1 MAVVVG
7 GVEAR
12 WRVDLVIVNVSG
24 WSQAGVRRG
33 PPSDWRAA
41 GRVPAGNPSG
51 RQAHTSLSHNATQAG
66 WGMGDSQGFI
76 KGSFRGTTHT
86 SDNATLTVWYGWIQ
100 YFVMGFEQG

>member
-1 MAVVVG
+1 MAVVG

-12 WRVDLVIVNVSG
+12 GWVGLVIVKVSG

-51 RQAHTSLSHNATQAG
+51 RQAHTSLSHNATQATG
-66 WGMGDSQGFI
+66 VWVTG
-76 KGSFRGTTHT
+76 RGLLRVRAVVQPTP
-86 SDNATLTVWYGWIQ
+86 LT
-100 YFVMGFEQG
+100 MLL